1 MGEIMRNFKDFLVTV
16 FHEIDHAKDAQK
28 FGKKKYKEKYE
39 REMNIAVDKG
49 LDAHDGNYYEK
60 KAEKYGRKMAKQYL
74 KKK

>member
-1 MGEIMRNFKDFLVTV
+1 
-16 FHEIDHAKDAQK
+16 
-28 FGKKKYKEKYE
+28 
-39 REMNIAVDKG
+39 MNIAVDKG